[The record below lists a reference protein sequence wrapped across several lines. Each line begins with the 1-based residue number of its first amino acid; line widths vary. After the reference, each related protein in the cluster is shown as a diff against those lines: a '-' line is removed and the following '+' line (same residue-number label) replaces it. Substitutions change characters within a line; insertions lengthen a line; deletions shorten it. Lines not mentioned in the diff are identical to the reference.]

1 MPKKNGKVK
10 TFSFNE
16 KTLEQIDFLSS
27 FYMLKYTNLIEF
39 LVNEKYKDCK
49 VVVAYAKEINANR

>member
-1 MPKKNGKVK
+1 MPKKNGKIK

-39 LVNEKYKDCK
+39 LVNEKYKECK
-49 VVVAYAKEINANR
+49 GVVVYGEEINTKR